1 MMIIPNT
8 NSIWKWLLQV
18 CHQLGAVW
26 EEQEGMGE
34 RGAGGCG
41 RKRSSGLSWLY
52 PVSVYIQA
60 YIYICICIY
69 VSVYMHL
76 YMCIC
81 IYISL
86 YICVSVCMYQNFICD
101 RFSMR
106 GAGGCGWKRSSG
118 LSWLYPLRHHLLKS
132 VANVLPMCCQCVA
145 NVLLTPVLRGNTFSK
160 VLSLVTLSG
169 KYTRA
174 LTSENFCF
182 VFKDSAIMYRSE
194 GMFVQA
200 FAMLDEVCCV
210 SNVLLMCW

>member
-1 MMIIPNT
+1 
-8 NSIWKWLLQV
+8 
-18 CHQLGAVW
+18 
-26 EEQEGMGE
+26 MGE

-106 GAGGCGWKRSSG
+106 GAGGCG
-118 LSWLYPLRHHLLKS
+118 
-132 VANVLPMCCQCVA
+132 
-145 NVLLTPVLRGNTFSK
+145 
-160 VLSLVTLSG
+160 
-169 KYTRA
+169 
-174 LTSENFCF
+174 
-182 VFKDSAIMYRSE
+182 
-194 GMFVQA
+194 
-200 FAMLDEVCCV
+200 
-210 SNVLLMCW
+210 

>member
-1 MMIIPNT
+1 
-8 NSIWKWLLQV
+8 
-18 CHQLGAVW
+18 VW
-26 EEQEGMGE
+26 VKEEQW
-34 RGAGGCG
+34 A
-41 RKRSSGLSWLY
+41 LLA
-52 PVSVYIQA
+52 VSFKASPSQK
-60 YIYICICIY
+60 CCQ
-69 VSVYMHL
+69 
-76 YMCIC
+76 C
-81 IYISL
+81 
-86 YICVSVCMYQNFICD
+86 
-101 RFSMR
+101 
-106 GAGGCGWKRSSG
+106 
-118 LSWLYPLRHHLLKS
+118 

-210 SNVLLMCW
+210 SNVLLMC